1 MDVPTDCPQRDERLG
16 WTGDA
21 QVFARTAAFN
31 MDVAGF
37 FTKWLRDVAADQYA
51 NGSVPYVI
59 PDVLSDPASRGRL
72 GRAGP
77 TQP

>member
-1 MDVPTDCPQRDERLG
+1 MPTDCPQRDERLG

-37 FTKWLRDVAADQYA
+37 FTKWLGDVAADQ
-51 NGSVPYVI
+51 N
-59 PDVLSDPASRGRL
+59 RERQ
-72 GRAGP
+72 RAA
-77 TQP
+77 T